1 MNIGYNVNK
10 AKELME
16 NIARAYE
23 NMGIY
28 TKEQWEGVYRTLQ
41 THWVG
46 EDEQD
51 FETKLA
57 ARICNLYANA
67 YNLAQSSI
75 DTIVGLVNAWY
86 QFQKRNTI
94 DGSASAGKAATGLG
108 GFLGIGSAANQF
120 SIEAPTINKVD
131 DIVTPHLVPL
141 DNNTNR
147 GLKDATSKATIQSSV
162 DAFVAQIKAQTDKLF
177 DEIQTNQAF
186 FGEQTSTIK
195 SYIGKV
201 GAAIAEV
208 TIAIKDMY
216 SALDQLVGTSYTTAQ
231 SDIQSQFTDAT
242 GAVDQSL
249 NDLGS
254 TRWS

>member
-1 MNIGYNVNK
+1 MHIGYNVNK
-10 AKELME
+10 ANELME

-28 TKEQWEGVYRTLQ
+28 TKDQWESVYKTLQ
-41 THWVG
+41 TNWVG

-57 ARICNLYANA
+57 ERICNLYVNA

-75 DTIVGLVNAWY
+75 DTIDGLVTAWH
-86 QFQKRNTI
+86 QFQQKNTLS
-94 DGSASAGKAATGLG
+94 GEAAAGNKGGL
-108 GFLGIGSAANQF
+108 FGIGSNKF
-120 SIEAPTINKVD
+120 GTDKPSIKKEDK
-131 DIVTPHLVPL
+131 IVEPHLVQL

-147 GLKDATSKATIQSSV
+147 GLKDASSKSTIQTAI
-162 DAFVAQIKAQTDKLF
+162 DTFVGQIKAQTATLF

-195 SYIGKV
+195 TYLAKV
-201 GAAIAEV
+201 GDAIAEV

-216 SALDQLVGTSYTTAQ
+216 SALDQLVGTSYASAQ
-231 SDIQSQFTDAT
+231 SDIQSQFDQA
-242 GAVDQSL
+242 GGNVEQSL

-254 TRWS
+254 SRWS

>member
-10 AKELME
+10 AKDLME

-57 ARICNLYANA
+57 ARICNLYLNA

-75 DTIVGLVNAWY
+75 DTIIGLVNAWHE
-86 QFQKRNTI
+86 FQKKNTL
-94 DGSASAGKAATGLG
+94 DGSASAGNKGFGGLG
-108 GFLGIGSAANQF
+108 WGILGANQF
-120 SIEAPTINKVD
+120 SIEAPQIRKIE
-131 DIVTPHLVPL
+131 DIVQPHLVSL
-141 DNNTNR
+141 TNDTNR
-147 GLKDATSKATIQSSV
+147 GLKDASSKATIQTAV
-162 DAFVAQIKAQTDKLF
+162 DTFVAQIKAQTAALF

-186 FGEQTSTIK
+186 FGEQTNTIK
-195 SYIGKV
+195 SYITKV
-201 GAAIAEV
+201 GDAIAEV

-216 SALDQLVGTSYTTAQ
+216 SALDQLVGTSYTSAQ
-231 SDIQSQFTDAT
+231 SDIQNQFTQAST
-242 GAVDQSL
+242 SVEQSL
-249 NDLGS
+249 TDLGS